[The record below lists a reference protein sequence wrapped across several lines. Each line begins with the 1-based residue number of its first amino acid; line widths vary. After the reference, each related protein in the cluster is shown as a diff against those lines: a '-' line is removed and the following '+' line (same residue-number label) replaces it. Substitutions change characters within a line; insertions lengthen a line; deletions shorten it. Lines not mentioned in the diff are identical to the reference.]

1 MPAPKI
7 LTKQQILKAY
17 NAGGTHKQAARLL
30 GVFPSTYKTYAK
42 LFIDE
47 ETGLNF
53 WESKKNLGGKGLK
66 RFNYSKGQYDDIY
79 ALLEGNN
86 INTAVLDVDR
96 FKESLIRNAIIEE
109 KCNKCGFHE
118 RRIFDKK
125 VPVLLNFLDGNKL
138 NWLRE
143 NIEFL
148 CYNCYFLHVGNI
160 FNNKQIQ
167 SIESEP
173 FNEEGNPEIWEI
185 DDTMKEHLK
194 SLNLWDEED
203 TLEDNDFIV
212 FNK

>member
-148 CYNCYFLHVGNI
+148 CYNCYFLTIGEI
-160 FNNKQIQ
+160 FTAKQIQ
-167 SIESEP
+167 GIEDYKDVPKVQEVKWDMDE
-173 FNEEGNPEIWEI
+173 N
-185 DDTMKEHLK
+185 MYEHFK
-194 SLNLWDEED
+194 SLNLLGDEPNED
-203 TLEDNDFIV
+203 DDIV
-212 FNK
+212 SYNK